1 MNMWNIGIKL
11 HGWCLRVKNNSVF
24 IWPYRKSYYITHPWE
39 WFTQLWW
46 NLKCGYERVMKGY
59 SERDVVEMYSFIL
72 NLIPNMLEDMVT
84 GDISAYPGN
93 EEFDKFE
100 KWQDYIMGMA
110 GEFRE
115 LREDWCE
122 SKNEYAE
129 EFYKKLRETRRETR
143 NGNFVNVEYEEDE
156 EFKELKE
163 LYFDRVRELTQQQNE
178 ATRKAFADLAS
189 NFYALWI

>member
-1 MNMWNIGIKL
+1 MNMWNIEIKL

-24 IWPYRKSYYITHPWE
+24 VWPYRKGYYVTHPWE
-39 WFTQLWW
+39 WFAQLWW
-46 NLKCGYERVMKGY
+46 NLKCAYERAIKGY
-59 SERDVVEMYSFIL
+59 SCRDVIEMHSFIL
-72 NLIPNMLEDMVT
+72 NLIPDMLEDMAT
-84 GDISAYPGN
+84 GDIGAYPGN

-100 KWQDYIMGMA
+100 KWQDYLMGLA

-115 LREDWCE
+115 LREDWSE

-129 EFYKKLRETRRETR
+129 EFYKKLRQVRRETR
-143 NGNFVNVEYEEDE
+143 NKNFVSVEYEDDE

-163 LYFDRVRELTQQQNE
+163 LYFSRMKELVQQQDE